1 MAGGNRGSGGGGG
14 RGGAKARR
22 ASRVRGANRGVAGVL
37 MTGGRMAARGGSSNR
52 GFVYRF

>member
-1 MAGGNRGSGGGGG
+1 MAGGNSGSGGGG